1 MSATAESR
9 KSRVSDFKRAL
20 IRDAARS
27 VFARSGI
34 DGASMRA
41 IAAEAG
47 CTTGAIYVH
56 YATKEELYADLLGES
71 LDDLLATLTAAHDD
85 APGGQRAPAVLRAL
99 LAFYRSRPQ
108 DFDLS
113 FYLHG
118 GAPRPVGLSRE
129 LNRRLN
135 ARMREVVDL
144 VGDALAADG
153 RGKAGERRH
162 LGTAASAS
170 VFGIVLMLRTGRLRV
185 LDEDAD
191 ALLEALVP

>member
-1 MSATAESR
+1 MSATAEDR
-9 KSRVSDFKRAL
+9 RARVSDFKRGL

-47 CTTGAIYVH
+47 STTGAIYVH

-71 LDDLLATLTAAHDD
+71 LEDLLQTLAAARMAASDGH
-85 APGGQRAPAVLRAL
+85 GGRAVLRAL
-99 LAFYRSRPQ
+99 LGFYRSRPQ

-135 ARMREVVDL
+135 ARMREVIDL
-144 VGDALAADG
+144 VGDALVADG
-153 RGKAGERRH
+153 RGEPGDRRH

-191 ALLEALVP
+191 ALLDAVAP